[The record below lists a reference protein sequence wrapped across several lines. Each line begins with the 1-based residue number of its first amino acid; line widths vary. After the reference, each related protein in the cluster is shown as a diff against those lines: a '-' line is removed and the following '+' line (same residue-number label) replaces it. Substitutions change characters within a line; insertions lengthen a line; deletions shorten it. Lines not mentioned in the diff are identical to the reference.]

1 MESQYI
7 FYSNIESLVEENV
20 VSDVPYEAAIASAG
34 ALIAG
39 IVGILACFIKS
50 SRGLR
55 GFYVFS
61 SFCALGKSRTDE
73 CPQLLNFRSVSIL
86 CLSDSIYTE

>member
-1 MESQYI
+1 MNLKIQYKYI
-7 FYSNIESLVEENV
+7 IYSNIESLVEENL
-20 VSDVPYEAAIASAG
+20 VSDIPYEAAIASAG

-55 GFYVFS
+55 GFYVVS
-61 SFCALGKSRTDE
+61 SFCALGESRTFE
-73 CPQLLNFRSVSIL
+73 CTQNSVSKL
-86 CLSDSIYTE
+86 

>member
-1 MESQYI
+1 MKSQNI
-7 FYSNIESLVEENV
+7 FYSNIESLVEENL

-61 SFCALGKSRTDE
+61 SFCALGESRTDE
-73 CPQLLNFRSVSIL
+73 GTQN
-86 CLSDSIYTE
+86 